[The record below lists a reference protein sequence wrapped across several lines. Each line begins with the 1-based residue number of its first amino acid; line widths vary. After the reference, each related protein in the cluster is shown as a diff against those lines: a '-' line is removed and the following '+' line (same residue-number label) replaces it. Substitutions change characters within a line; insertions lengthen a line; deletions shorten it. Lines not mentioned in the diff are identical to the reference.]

1 MPLLTKDHAIEQ
13 LRPLFAEGTQI
24 DNAKHGAIV
33 VHTGDLAKSQKVVE
47 ALYAATQKV
56 LPDWQPNADTL
67 GTMDGAGNL
76 HIDMALLHY
85 LGDSDVFDKITDK
98 AAGLLREG
106 FTYEGKLE
114 TTLSQLRSA

>member
-33 VHTGDLAKSQKVVE
+33 VHTGDSETAKKAIE
-47 ALYAATQKV
+47 RLYAATQKV

-67 GTMDGAGNL
+67 GTIDGKTGNL

-85 LGDSDVFDKITDK
+85 LGDSAVFDAITDL
-98 AAGLLREG
+98 ASVLGTD
-106 FTYEGKLE
+106 FTHEGKLE